1 MLLNDKP
8 RKIVVLIWQK
18 FFIQLQCTYITY
30 IYTYTMNAGKII
42 HRDIMLWHDKNS
54 TLHRIY
60 NHDFVFRF
68 RMYMNE
74 YLLRTLT
81 AHQFPFLSAS

>member
-1 MLLNDKP
+1 
-8 RKIVVLIWQK
+8 
-18 FFIQLQCTYITY
+18 
-30 IYTYTMNAGKII
+30 MNVGKII

-68 RMYMNE
+68 RMYTNE
-74 YLLRTLT
+74 YLLRTLSGRQL
-81 AHQFPFLSAS
+81 QFPSSS

>member
-1 MLLNDKP
+1 MAK
-8 RKIVVLIWQK
+8 VLYSIAM
-18 FFIQLQCTYITY
+18 YIY
-30 IYTYTMNAGKII
+30 NIHVYTYTMNAGKII

-74 YLLRTLT
+74 YLLRTNF
-81 AHQFPFLSAS
+81 HFLQPIDNNKIILFLKAIYH